1 MDYFKF
7 FPETSYKFGNE
18 STPDVFR
25 NISIY
30 ADVIDQVKDNL
41 TVYEN
46 YNILDGER
54 PDNVSQKIYD
64 TPQYYWTFYL
74 LNDNIREKGWPL
86 TQKRLFEFA
95 KEKYPNK
102 ILSTTVDISK
112 IFKVGQTITGTSNAA
127 TAKVIHRDTDLL
139 QIHLTDISGNITTT
153 QGYQTTNDDGTISS
167 ISSSE
172 IRGIS
177 DGHDAVHHYEDTAG
191 NVIDLIDPAGT
202 FNEGVTDVQVTNLE
216 NLARINNKLKT
227 IRVFKPSAISQVVDG
242 FRKAVKN

>member
-7 FPETSYKFGNE
+7 FPTTSYKFGNE

-86 TQKRLFEFA
+86 TQKKLFEFA

-112 IFKVGQTITGTSNAA
+112 IFREIIEKSLV
-127 TAKVIHRDTDLL
+127 
-139 QIHLTDISGNITTT
+139 
-153 QGYQTTNDDGTISS
+153 SS
-167 ISSSE
+167 
-172 IRGIS
+172 
-177 DGHDAVHHYEDTAG
+177 V
-191 NVIDLIDPAGT
+191 L
-202 FNEGVTDVQVTNLE
+202 
-216 NLARINNKLKT
+216 
-227 IRVFKPSAISQVVDG
+227 
-242 FRKAVKN
+242 